1 MHGKKVFSL
10 KITLIMA
17 FCIIFNLAAW
27 KSAAFSDFYVTNIYP
42 KITSVYGALTSKVA
56 FSVGEIML
64 VFIVLFTAFAILFI
78 GVHTVFWIY
87 SKFAINKSQRFFSAE
102 KVFNRIS

>member
-1 MHGKKVFSL
+1 MNFRKQGVRKMHGKKVFSL

-64 VFIVLFTAFAILFI
+64 VFIVLGRSLADI
-78 GVHTVFWIY
+78 G
-87 SKFAINKSQRFFSAE
+87 SMSPCR
-102 KVFNRIS
+102 